1 MRDKSAF
8 LLLFGLSSSFFACGS
23 APVENRFGTDGNGA
37 PADVPATGPTLGG
50 DQGEEDTAC
59 KKMDLVF
66 VIDDSG
72 SMGQEQSNLKT
83 NFPKFLQVINKF
95 TTKSGDAID
104 YRVAVTT
111 TGVTASLQTSFG
123 AMSQTG
129 ADGKFVKTSAMSRP
143 WLERTD
149 ANITTL
155 FQSIASV
162 GTAGPSYEM
171 PLEASRLALR
181 ERLLD
186 NNKGFLRD
194 DALLGIVYLT
204 DEEDCSTTSR
214 KITQSS
220 TIGGH
225 CMASQEATTK
235 YVSFFDTLKQGRERW
250 ATAVIAGATS
260 CTSSF
265 GNAAEAP
272 RLKSFVAEVG
282 KTAVFS
288 SICSGDLSGA
298 LTKALETFDAACQ
311 NFTAPR

>member
-1 MRDKSAF
+1 VGD
-8 LLLFGLSSSFFACGS
+8 L
-23 APVENRFGTDGNGA
+23 PD
-37 PADVPATGPTLGG
+37 TGPQLGG
-50 DQGEEDTAC
+50 EPPEEDTSC

-72 SMGQEQSNLKT
+72 SMGQEQSNLKS
-83 NFPKFLQVINKF
+83 NFPKFVQVINKF
-95 TTKSGDAID
+95 TTKSGDPID
-104 YRVAVTT
+104 YRLAVTT
-111 TGVTASLQTSFG
+111 TGVTATIQTSFG
-123 AMSQTG
+123 GMSQVG
-129 ADGKFVKTSAMSRP
+129 ADGKFVKASGVSRP

-162 GTAGPSYEM
+162 GTSGPSYEM

-181 ERLLD
+181 ERLKD

-214 KITQSS
+214 NIAQS
-220 TIGGH
+220 TMAGTYCIGT
-225 CMASQEATTK
+225 QEATTK

-260 CTSSF
+260 CTSAF
-265 GNAAEAP
+265 GDAAEAP

-311 NFTAPR
+311 NFAIPR